1 MIGRQRNHA
10 GRYLALVGLLL
21 CMSRPS
27 PAHAVPLVN
36 DPNGFQSMTW
46 GVALTAKPDLEVTTP
61 GPHVNEFRS
70 RDGAPSYAG
79 IPVESVRFLSVDDQF
94 ARVTIRYQGTD
105 RHKQILAYLE
115 QQFGSLERIPGQM
128 MRGLNQQYT
137 WRGTDT
143 EINLTY
149 HANTERGYIFIDS
162 RTLAPRFNDRIT
174 DSAE

>member
-1 MIGRQRNHA
+1 
-10 GRYLALVGLLL
+10 
-21 CMSRPS
+21 MSHPFL
-27 PAHAVPLVN
+27 AHAVPMVN
-36 DPNGFQSMTW
+36 DPHGFQNLAW
-46 GVALTAKPDLEVTTP
+46 GAALTTRPDLEVVRP
-61 GPHVNEFRS
+61 GAHVNEYQLRNSPPFF
-70 RDGAPSYAG
+70 AG
-79 IPVESVRFLSVDDQF
+79 IPVESVRFLSVDEQF
-94 ARVTIRYQGTD
+94 ARVTIRYQGDD
-105 RHKQILAYLE
+105 RHKQILTYLE
-115 QQFGSLERIPGQM
+115 QQFGSHERVPGQM

>member
-1 MIGRQRNHA
+1 
-10 GRYLALVGLLL
+10 
-21 CMSRPS
+21 MSRPVL
-27 PAHAVPLVN
+27 AYAVPLVN
-36 DPNGFQSMTW
+36 DPNGFQSMPW
-46 GVALTAKPDLEVTTP
+46 GVSLTAKPNLEVTTA
-61 GPHVNEFRS
+61 GPHVNEFQS
-70 RDGAPSYAG
+70 RDGAPSYG
-79 IPVESVRFLSVDDQF
+79 GFPVESVRYLSVDDQF

-105 RHKQILAYLE
+105 RHKQILSYLE

-128 MRGLNQQYT
+128 MRGLTQQYT

>member
-10 GRYLALVGLLL
+10 DRHLFLLGLLL
-21 CMSRPS
+21 CMSHPFL
-27 PAHAVPLVN
+27 AHAVSMVN
-36 DPNGFQSMTW
+36 DPNGFQSITW
-46 GVALTAKPDLEVTTP
+46 GVTLTTRPDLEVIRAD
-61 GPHVNEFRS
+61 PHVNEFQLKN
-70 RDGAPSYAG
+70 GAPSYAG
-79 IPVESVRFLSVDDQF
+79 IPVESLHFLSVDDQF
-94 ARVTIRYQGTD
+94 ARVTIRYRGDD

-149 HANTERGYIFIDS
+149 HANTERGFIFIDS
-162 RTLAPRFNDRIT
+162 RNLAPRFNDQIT
-174 DSAE
+174 DSAD

>member
-1 MIGRQRNHA
+1 MIGRQKNHA
-10 GRYLALVGLLL
+10 GRYLLLLGLLL
-21 CMSRPS
+21 CMSHPFL
-27 PAHAVPLVN
+27 AHAVPMVN
-36 DPNGFQSMTW
+36 DPNGFQSMPW

-61 GPHVNEFRS
+61 GPHVNEFQS
-70 RDGAPSYAG
+70 RNGTPSYAG
-79 IPVESVRFLSVDDQF
+79 IPVESVRFLSIDDQF

-149 HANTERGYIFIDS
+149 HANTERGYLFIDS
-162 RTLAPRFNDRIT
+162 RTLAPRFNDHIT

>member
-1 MIGRQRNHA
+1 M
-10 GRYLALVGLLL
+10 VGLLL
-21 CMSRPS
+21 CMNRPFL
-27 PAHAVPLVN
+27 AHAVPLVN
-36 DPNGFQSMTW
+36 DPNGFQNMTW